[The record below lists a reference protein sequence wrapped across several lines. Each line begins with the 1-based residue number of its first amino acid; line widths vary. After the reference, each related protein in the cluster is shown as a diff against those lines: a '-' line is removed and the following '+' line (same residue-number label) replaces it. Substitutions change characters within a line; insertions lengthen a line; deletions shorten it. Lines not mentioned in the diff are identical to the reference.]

1 MERRHLLKNEVNIK
15 SSSGAINITDSVVGN
30 GNVQVSYSSDLV
42 ASYSRQL
49 IGSLDKLSS
58 FFAAQPKLHKEPV
71 EDLLETIENTQ
82 QRLQGLAQSSQ
93 TSQEEQLRVQE
104 RLNTLKRRIHT
115 LELQSAQLG
124 IYTPPYIVEDL
135 RRAKELAEQL
145 QALLPK
151 S

>member
-1 MERRHLLKNEVNIK
+1 MKNEVNIK

-58 FFAAQPKLHKEPV
+58 FFAAQPKPHKEPV

>member
-1 MERRHLLKNEVNIK
+1 MKNEVNITNG
-15 SSSGAINITDSVVGN
+15 SGTINITDSVVGN
-30 GNVQVSYSSDLV
+30 GNTQVKQASNPV
-42 ASYSRQL
+42 ASSSQL
-49 IGSLDKLSS
+49 LIDSLAKLTS
-58 FFAAQPKLHKEPV
+58 FFTAQPKPHKEPV
-71 EDLLETIENTQ
+71 EALLETMENTQ

-93 TSQEEQLRVQE
+93 PSHEEQQRVQE
-104 RLNTLKRRIHT
+104 RLDTLKRRIHA

>member
-1 MERRHLLKNEVNIK
+1 MKNEVNIK

-49 IGSLDKLSS
+49 IDSLDKLSS
-58 FFAAQPKLHKEPV
+58 FFAAQPKPHKEPV